1 MKKILVITLTLGG
14 INAAN
19 AHCYSRWYYP
29 FPQNCG
35 VAYRSHSHRM
45 ALLQL
50 DTIPPI
56 RHNIIDIPLPDLN
69 GIWINETE
77 TPEQLE
83 LMEGMERVRAI
94 RLLSNN

>member
-1 MKKILVITLTLGG
+1 MKKAIIITLTLMVT
-14 INAAN
+14 NAAN

-45 ALLQL
+45 ALLQ
-50 DTIPPI
+50 
-56 RHNIIDIPLPDLN
+56 HNITSTIHPVIYDIPIPDMS
-69 GIWINETE
+69 GIWINSTETE
-77 TPEQLE
+77 EQLE
-83 LMEGMERVRAI
+83 LMEAMERVKAI

>member
-1 MKKILVITLTLGG
+1 MKKILVITLT
-14 INAAN
+14 IWVTNAAN
-19 AHCYSRWYYP
+19 AHCYSRWYYQ

-50 DTIPPI
+50 DTIPPA
-56 RHNIIDIPLPDLN
+56 RPVSIDIPLPDMT
-69 GIWINETE
+69 GIWINSIE

-83 LMEGMERVRAI
+83 LLESMDRLKAI